1 MEFYLICGLFI
12 TILLSTTACNVLQE
26 KQRDEIRY
34 KLTVKSDGDECFAQ
48 VEAEGDKGVDTR
60 DQRVDSPVEI
70 IEVIRGSQDN

>member
-12 TILLSTTACNVLQE
+12 TILLSTPACNVLQE

-34 KLTVKSDGDECFAQ
+34 KLTVKSDGEECFAQ

-60 DQRVDSPVEI
+60 DTNLDNPVEI
-70 IEVIRGSQDN
+70 IEVMRGDNE